1 MESNLKL
8 GESNENAVSDI
19 EKSIA
24 CQKKTKTALESAEHD
39 WQIVL
44 DAADIKRD

>member
-8 GESNENAVSDI
+8 GESDENALSDI

-24 CQKKTKTALESAEHD
+24 CQKKTKITLESAEHY